1 MGRSV
6 RIGEVRV
13 PRHAGRWRASKAN
26 RTRTGVRLRP
36 LRITESHDLQLTAP
50 RIVSMSQ
57 DQFTVAIEILAQML
71 ADRVEKREGDSP
83 STDGVIRRVR
93 D

>member
-1 MGRSV
+1 
-6 RIGEVRV
+6 
-13 PRHAGRWRASKAN
+13 
-26 RTRTGVRLRP
+26 
-36 LRITESHDLQLTAP
+36 
-50 RIVSMSQ
+50 MSQ